1 MTTENNTIKLIVEL
15 TAEEWGMLRKAV
27 FAQSRKDEEDA
38 MHYRKRLARLTK
50 DTYEANYAKI
60 YAERYLV
67 MKEAKEKIDDA
78 FYDQLENYWHN
89 VENKGDESMKDKL
102 NISDEG

>member
-1 MTTENNTIKLIVEL
+1 MTTENKTIKLTVEL
-15 TAEEWGMLRKAV
+15 TAEEWALLRKAV

-38 MHYRKRLARLTK
+38 MHYRKRLSSNTD
-50 DTYEANYAKI
+50 DTYYANNAKLH
-60 YAERYLV
+60 AERYLV

-89 VENKGDESMKDKL
+89 VENQGDESMKDKL